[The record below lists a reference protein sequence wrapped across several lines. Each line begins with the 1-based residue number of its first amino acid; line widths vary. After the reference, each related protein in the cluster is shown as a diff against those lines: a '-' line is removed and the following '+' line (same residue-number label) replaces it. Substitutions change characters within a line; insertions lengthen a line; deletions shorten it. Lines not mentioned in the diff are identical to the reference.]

1 MDKDKSLC
9 IDNFYCISSL
19 LDDNLKYVAV
29 FIKQYSNTKKS
40 MKQLNRICTMA
51 QYCKINDEIE
61 EVLELSTDIY
71 RGFLDS
77 MVFLDECRDTND
89 CGIIKE

>member
-1 MDKDKSLC
+1 MDKEKSLC

-29 FIKQYSNTKKS
+29 FIKQYSGTKRS
-40 MKQLNRICTMA
+40 LRDINRICVKA
-51 QYCKINDEIE
+51 QYCKINEEIE
-61 EVLELSTDIY
+61 EVLELSTSIY
-71 RGFLDS
+71 KAFLDQ
-77 MVFLDECRDTND
+77 MVFLDECKDTND